1 MVKTVKELIHNII
14 SLKAIKTRM
23 CRSSYRQKEIK
34 FNINQI
40 NYFTK
45 NKEKTR
51 QKGKLKIKE

>member
-1 MVKTVKELIHNII
+1 
-14 SLKAIKTRM
+14 M

-51 QKGKLKIKE
+51 QKGKLKTKE